1 MGIEDAAVLAALLSH
16 ASSPAD
22 IPHLTKSYDSARHT
36 RVEAVRNY
44 SDFVGKMF
52 SYPDGKKQQMR
63 DKNLKSYDPNLFPGV
78 IPSMLAHYG
87 SAEWMTWLDVF
98 DVEETVSF

>member
-1 MGIEDAAVLAALLSH
+1 MGIEDAAVLATLLLH

-22 IPHLTKSYDSARHT
+22 IPRQTKCFDRARHA

-52 SYPDGKKQQMR
+52 SYPDGKKQQIT
-63 DKNLKSYDPNLFPGV
+63 DKVLRSYDPNLFPDAV
-78 IPSMLAHYG
+78 PSITAHYG
-87 SAEWMTWLDVF
+87 SPEWMTWLDVF
-98 DVEETVSF
+98 DVEETVSS